1 MDTRRG
7 VSCLFYSTAVK
18 ALTKI
23 YGEREADIPLME
35 EFRKSLERAEAIFA
49 AMPKWEK
56 LKRTRSKQDATLH

>member
-1 MDTRRG
+1 M
-7 VSCLFYSTAVK
+7 FYSTAVK

-35 EFRKSLERAEAIFA
+35 EFRKSLERAEAIFS